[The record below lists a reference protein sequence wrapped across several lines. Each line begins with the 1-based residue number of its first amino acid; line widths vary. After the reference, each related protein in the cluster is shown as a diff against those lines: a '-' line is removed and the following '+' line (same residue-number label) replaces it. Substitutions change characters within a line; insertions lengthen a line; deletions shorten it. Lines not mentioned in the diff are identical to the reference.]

1 MVGMK
6 VTAFKGI
13 VENGQ
18 IRLPIG
24 VKLPE
29 WAEVYVIVL
38 NIESSP
44 TAYIGSPR
52 LVHKEQIEDFRMEV
66 IEEAQDAGL

>member
-1 MVGMK
+1 MK

-18 IRLPIG
+18 IRLPVD

-29 WAEVYVIVL
+29 SAEVYVIIL
-38 NIESSP
+38 PIESSP

-66 IEEAQDAGL
+66 IEEAQNAGL

>member
-1 MVGMK
+1 MVDMK

-18 IRLPIG
+18 IRLPRD

-29 WAEVYVIVL
+29 WAEVYVIIL
-38 NIESSP
+38 NIESVP

-66 IEEAQDAGL
+66 IEEPQNASL